1 MVRPSRSQDAH
12 ERPTAR
18 TRIVEAAARLFQS
31 QGYAG
36 TGLTEILRASK
47 APKGS
52 LYHYFPNG
60 KRDLAGEAAR
70 VAGAR
75 FADTMARMA
84 DESAS
89 SAQFVVQFT
98 GQLATWLEES
108 RFRQGCPLATLAL
121 ELAPGDSEASDTL
134 EGVFAAWQDALKLRL
149 EADGIAPERA
159 GRLALLI
166 LSSIEGALI
175 LSRTARK
182 TEPVLSVGEE
192 LAALI
197 ESHRGT

>member
-60 KRDLAGEAAR
+60 KRDSSSH
-70 VAGAR
+70 VA
-75 FADTMARMA
+75 
-84 DESAS
+84 S
-89 SAQFVVQFT
+89 
-98 GQLATWLEES
+98 W
-108 RFRQGCPLATLAL
+108 
-121 ELAPGDSEASDTL
+121 
-134 EGVFAAWQDALKLRL
+134 
-149 EADGIAPERA
+149 
-159 GRLALLI
+159 
-166 LSSIEGALI
+166 
-175 LSRTARK
+175 
-182 TEPVLSVGEE
+182 PVN
-192 LAALI
+192 
-197 ESHRGT
+197 